1 MPGVEGT
8 ENGEGRTQM
17 GNALAERVDRWV
29 GDGIEATVALKHRAR
44 LKKLGWGRLFEP
56 SSPGV
61 FAQGD
66 PPPREGCELEVLI
79 DGANALPRMAQAI
92 AAATEFVHIT
102 GWHLEPAFE
111 MVRGQPVGAIGV
123 LLAEM
128 AERVDV
134 RVLVWSG
141 APVPLFHPTRG
152 EVAETLRNL
161 TQHTRIRALGDPKEH
176 PFHCHHEK
184 TIVID
189 GRLAFVGGIDLTD
202 AAGDRYDIQAH
213 HARRTTGWHDV
224 GTQLRGP
231 AVADVND
238 HFRTRWRELTKEE
251 LPAFP
256 APEPAG
262 GSTVQ
267 VVRTVEEDMYDSVP
281 RGDFRIF
288 ESYARALRSARELV
302 YLENQFLWA
311 PELVSIIA
319 DKLRHPPTPQF
330 RVIVML
336 PAKANNGA
344 EDTRGQVGRL
354 IEADGEGD
362 DTKRFLAVTIRAL
375 SPSHDRADPVYV
387 HAKVAVID
395 DRWLI
400 VGSANLNAHSLF
412 NDTEM
417 CVVTDDAALARDTR
431 VRLWAE
437 HLELDESEVREA
449 DPATLADERWHSI
462 ADEQLE
468 RDRAGLPATH
478 RLLELPGASRRSARL
493 LGPLNGLFTDG

>member
-1 MPGVEGT
+1 
-8 ENGEGRTQM
+8 M
-17 GNALAERVDRWV
+17 GNALTGRFDRLL
-29 GDGIEATVALKHRAR
+29 GDGLEATVTFKHRRR
-44 LKKLGWGRLFEP
+44 LTKLGWARVFEP

-66 PPPREGCELEVLI
+66 PPPRQGCELEVLI
-79 DGANALPRMAQAI
+79 DGANALPEIAEAI
-92 AAATEFVHIT
+92 ASAKEFVHIT

-111 MVRGQPVGAIGV
+111 LVRGRPHGAIGV

-128 AERVDV
+128 AEQVDV

-141 APVPLFHPTRG
+141 APVPLFHPTRS
-152 EVAETLRNL
+152 EVKDLLQNL
-161 TQHTRIRALGDPKEH
+161 TRHTRIQALGDPKEH

-184 TIVID
+184 TVVID
-189 GRLAFVGGIDLTD
+189 GEVAFVGGIDMTSS
-202 AAGDRYDIQAH
+202 AGDRYDVQAH
-213 HARRTTGWHDV
+213 HARRSIGWHDV
-224 GTQLRGP
+224 GTRVRGP

-238 HFRTRWRELTKEE
+238 HFRTRWRELTAEE
-251 LPAFP
+251 LPALP

-262 GSTVQ
+262 DSTVQ
-267 VVRTVEEDMYDSVP
+267 VVRTVEEDMYDSLP

-288 ESYARALRSARELV
+288 ESYVRALRSARELI
-302 YLENQFLWA
+302 YLENQFLWS

-319 DKLRHPPTPQF
+319 EKLRQPPTPQF
-330 RVIVML
+330 RVVVLL

-344 EDTRGQVGRL
+344 EDTLGQVSRL
-354 IEADGEGD
+354 IDADDLGD
-362 DTKRFLAVTIRAL
+362 DTKRFLAATIRAL
-375 SPSHDRADPVYV
+375 SPSQDRADPVYV
-387 HAKVAVID
+387 HAKVAVVD

-417 CVVTDDAALARDTR
+417 CVATDDAALARDTR

-437 HLELDESEVREA
+437 HLELDEADVRAAEPVA
-449 DPATLADERWHSI
+449 LVDERWHPI

-468 RDRAGLPATH
+468 RERADLPATH

-493 LGPLNGLFTDG
+493 LGPLNGLFADG

>member
-1 MPGVEGT
+1 MA
-8 ENGEGRTQM
+8 
-17 GNALAERVDRWV
+17 NALVGRFDQLL
-29 GDGIEATVALKHRAR
+29 GDGLEATVVAKHRRR
-44 LKKLGWGRLFEP
+44 LGRLGWGRVFEP
-56 SSPGV
+56 TSPGV
-61 FAQGD
+61 FAAGE
-66 PPPREGCELEVLI
+66 PPPRQGCELEVLI
-79 DGANALPRMAQAI
+79 DGDNALPEIADAI
-92 AAATEFVHIT
+92 AAAQQFVHIT
-102 GWHLEPAFE
+102 GWHLEAAFE
-111 MVRGQPVGAIGV
+111 LVRGRPHRAIGV

-128 AERVDV
+128 AEQVDV

-152 EVAETLRNL
+152 EITAELANL
-161 TQHTRIRALGDPKEH
+161 TRHTRIQAQGDPKEH

-184 TIVID
+184 TVIID
-189 GRLAFVGGIDLTD
+189 GEVAFVGGIDMTS
-202 AAGDRYDIQAH
+202 AGGDRYDVRAH
-213 HARRTTGWHDV
+213 HARRSTGWHDV
-224 GTQLRGP
+224 ATRLRGP

-238 HFRTRWRELTKEE
+238 HFRTRWRELTDEE
-251 LPAFP
+251 LPAPP

-262 GSTVQ
+262 TSTVQ
-267 VVRTVEEDMYDSVP
+267 VVRTVEEDMYDSLP

-288 ESYARALRSARELV
+288 ESYARVLRSARELI
-302 YLENQFLWA
+302 YLENQFLWS

-330 RVIVML
+330 RVVVLL

-354 IEADGEGD
+354 IAADDAGD
-362 DTKRFLAVTIRAL
+362 GTKRFLAATIRAL
-375 SPSHDRADPVYV
+375 SRSHDRADPIYV
-387 HAKVAVID
+387 HAKVAAVD

-437 HLELDESEVREA
+437 HLEMDEAEV
-449 DPATLADERWHSI
+449 
-462 ADEQLE
+462 
-468 RDRAGLPATH
+468 
-478 RLLELPGASRRSARL
+478 GAAE
-493 LGPLNGLFTDG
+493 P

>member
-1 MPGVEGT
+1 
-8 ENGEGRTQM
+8 M
-17 GNALAERVDRWV
+17 GNALTGRFDRLL
-29 GDGIEATVALKHRAR
+29 GDGLEATVTFKHRRR
-44 LKKLGWGRLFEP
+44 LTKLGWARVFEP

-66 PPPREGCELEVLI
+66 PPPRQGCELEVLI
-79 DGANALPRMAQAI
+79 DGANALPEIAEAI
-92 AAATEFVHIT
+92 ASAKEFVHIT

-111 MVRGQPVGAIGV
+111 LVRGRPHGAIGV

-128 AERVDV
+128 AEQVDV

-141 APVPLFHPTRG
+141 APVPLFHPTRS
-152 EVAETLRNL
+152 EVKDLLQNL
-161 TQHTRIRALGDPKEH
+161 TRHTRIQALGDPKEH

-184 TIVID
+184 TVVID
-189 GRLAFVGGIDLTD
+189 GEVAFVGGIDMTSS
-202 AAGDRYDIQAH
+202 AGDRYDVQAH
-213 HARRTTGWHDV
+213 HARRSIGWHDV
-224 GTQLRGP
+224 GTRVRGP

-238 HFRTRWRELTKEE
+238 HFRTRWRELTAEE
-251 LPAFP
+251 LPALP

-262 GSTVQ
+262 DSTVQ
-267 VVRTVEEDMYDSVP
+267 VVRTVEEDMYDSLP

-288 ESYARALRSARELV
+288 ESYVRALRSARELI
-302 YLENQFLWA
+302 YLENQFLWS

-319 DKLRHPPTPQF
+319 EKLRQPPTPQF
-330 RVIVML
+330 RVVVLL

-344 EDTRGQVGRL
+344 EDTLGQVSRL
-354 IEADGEGD
+354 IDADDLGD
-362 DTKRFLAVTIRAL
+362 GTKRFLAATIRAL
-375 SPSHDRADPVYV
+375 SPSQDRADPVYV
-387 HAKVAVID
+387 HAKVAVVD

-417 CVVTDDAALARDTR
+417 CVATDDAALARDTR

-437 HLELDESEVREA
+437 HLELDEADVRAAEPVA
-449 DPATLADERWHSI
+449 LVDERWHPI

-468 RDRAGLPATH
+468 RERADLPATH

-493 LGPLNGLFTDG
+493 LGPLNGLFADG